1 MAPRPTHRSARNQSR
16 SDTRSETGQDAQAD
30 VHGNADRDERHGASS
45 SDRIAADLSYTEART
60 ALDLALAQLQATDLD
75 VEEMAGLFLRA
86 RGYAHRCEALLADV
100 EQQVL
105 VWDSTDPGSEPAP
118 YGADPS

>member
-1 MAPRPTHRSARNQSR
+1 MASRPTHRSAKN
-16 SDTRSETGQDAQAD
+16 DTQLDAS
-30 VHGNADRDERHGASS
+30 HRASS
-45 SDRIAADLSYTEART
+45 SDPIAADLSYAEART
-60 ALDLALAQLQATDLD
+60 ALDLALARLQATDLD

-86 RGYAHRCEALLADV
+86 RGYAQRCEALLAAV
-100 EQQVL
+100 EQQVV